1 MAAADA
7 AVRHYLKIA
16 KEGRKYGLSLV
27 VISQRP
33 SDVNKTILSQCGNFI
48 AMRLTNPDDLARF
61 IKPDFK
67 SGFHDPFSFTGMQK
81 IVERIKA
88 AIAAGERIIVYG
100 DYDVDG
106 ISGAAIVVLTLKH
119 LGGKIS
125 YRLPH
130 RLNDGYGINEK
141 YINEFEKADVKLVIT
156 VDCGISNAKEI
167 SIAKQKGI
175 DVIVTDHHKIPE
187 NYPHDAYEVLH
198 PLRADSNYPFKELT
212 GAGVAFKLAQ
222 ALLGDDSFTYS
233 LLDLASLGTVAD
245 CGPIVGENR
254 LIVKKGL
261 EMLPQTKW
269 DGLKFLQEL
278 AGVKFDKPLNTH
290 TIGFQIAPRI
300 NAAGRIDSPYYALQL
315 LINNQET
322 EKSKQLANQLE
333 KLNKKRQVMLHGALE
348 DAENRVFQHKDRP
361 IIIEYDK
368 NWHVGIIG
376 LVAGR
381 LSEKYS
387 RPAIILQ
394 EFDDYLVA
402 SARSPEYFNIIDALT
417 KHSDLLDHYGGHAQA
432 AGFNISK
439 EKLPDFVKV
448 MNVYAEKKLKS
459 ENLIPELPIE
469 CEIKSDEINWDTL
482 AFINS
487 LEPFGTGNNRPL
499 FLLRGVDVENART
512 VGKEDNHLSLA
523 FDLGG
528 TQIRG
533 IAFNFGEHV
542 DYARKHRSLDIVFQ
556 LEENE
561 WKGRKSLQMK
571 LVDFK

>member
-1 MAAADA
+1 MS
-7 AVRHYLKIA
+7 VRGKKWKVLNNAPKSVID
-16 KEGRKYGLSLV
+16 KMLENRGLTD
-27 VISQRP
+27 P
-33 SDVNKTILSQCGNFI
+33 N
-48 AMRLTNPDDLARF
+48 DLARF
-61 IKPDFK
+61 VKPDFEN
-67 SGFHDPFSFTGMQK
+67 GFHDPFLFPGMEK
-81 IVERIKA
+81 IVERIKS

-106 ISGAAIVVLTLKH
+106 ISGAAIMVLTLEH
-119 LGGKIS
+119 LGGKVS

-141 YINEFEKADVKLVIT
+141 YIKEFEEAGVKLVIT

-167 SIAKQKGI
+167 SLAKEKGI
-175 DVIVTDHHKIPE
+175 DVIITDHHKIPE
-187 NYPHDAYEVLH
+187 NYPNDAYEVLH
-198 PLRADSNYPFKELT
+198 PLRADSNYPFKDLT

-222 ALLGDDSFTYS
+222 ALLKAEGAQHEHDSITYS

-269 DGLKFLQEL
+269 EGLKFLQEL

-322 EKSKQLANQLE
+322 QKAKQLANQLE
-333 KLNKKRQVMLHGALE
+333 KLNKRRQGMLNKAME
-348 DAENRVFQHKDRP
+348 EAENRVIQKKDQP
-361 IIIEYDK
+361 IMIEYDK

-381 LSEKYS
+381 LAERYS

-402 SARSPEYFNIIDALT
+402 SARSPEFFNIIEALT
-417 KHSDLLDHYGGHAQA
+417 EHSDLLDHYGGHAQA
-432 AGFNISK
+432 AGFNILK
-439 EKLPDFVKV
+439 EKLPEFIKA
-448 MNVYAEKKLKS
+448 MNIYADKKLKS
-459 ENLIPELPIE
+459 CDLTPELPIE
-469 CEIKSDEINWDTL
+469 CEIKPEEINWDTL
-482 AFINS
+482 EFIRS
-487 LEPFGTGNNRPL
+487 LEPFGIGNDRPR
-499 FLLRGVDVENART
+499 FLLKGVDLEQART
-512 VGKEDNHLSLA
+512 VGKEDRHLSMS

-528 TQIRG
+528 KQIRG

-542 DYARKHRSLDIVFQ
+542 DYARQHRNLDVVFQ

-561 WKGRKSLQMK
+561 WKGRKSLQLK

>member
-1 MAAADA
+1 MS
-7 AVRHYLKIA
+7 VRGNKWNILNTTSCSVIDKILKN
-16 KEGRKYGLSLV
+16 RGLSD
-27 VISQRP
+27 P
-33 SDVNKTILSQCGNFI
+33 E
-48 AMRLTNPDDLARF
+48 DLERF
-61 IKPDFK
+61 VKPDFEN
-67 SGFHDPFSFTGMQK
+67 GFHDPFLFPGMQK
-81 IVERIKA
+81 IVDRIYKA
-88 AIAAGERIIVYG
+88 IEKKERIIVYG

-106 ISGAAIVVLTLKH
+106 ISGAAIVVLTLEH
-119 LGGKIS
+119 LGAKVS

-130 RLNDGYGINEK
+130 RLNDGYGMSKK
-141 YINEFEKADVKLVIT
+141 YIKEFEEANVGLVIT
-156 VDCGISNAKEI
+156 VDCGVSNAHEI
-167 SIAKQKGI
+167 SLAKEKGI

-198 PLRADSNYPFKELT
+198 PLRKDSKYPFKKLT

-222 ALLGDDSFTYS
+222 ALLKIENAQHEHKNLTFS

-269 DGLKFLQEL
+269 EGLRFLQEL
-278 AGVKFDKPLNTH
+278 AGVKLDKPLNTY

-322 EKSKQLANQLE
+322 AKAKRLAVQLE
-333 KLNKKRQVMLHGALE
+333 KLNRKRQNMLKTAMDE
-348 DAENRVFQHKDRP
+348 AELRVKENCDKP

-368 NWHVGIIG
+368 KWHVGIIG

-381 LSEKYS
+381 LAERYT

-402 SARSPEYFNIIDALT
+402 SARSPEFFNIIEALT
-417 KHSDLLDHYGGHAQA
+417 GHSEFLDHYGGHAQA
-432 AGFNISK
+432 AGFNIAK
-439 EKLPDFVKV
+439 DKLKDFIKAITC
-448 MNVYAEKKLKS
+448 YAEKKLSTCDCSPK
-459 ENLIPELPIE
+459 LAIE
-469 CEIKSDEINWDTL
+469 CEIKPDEINWDTL
-482 AFINS
+482 EFIRS
-487 LEPFGTGNNRPL
+487 LEPFGIGNNRPR
-499 FLLRGVDVENART
+499 FLLKGITLNHART
-512 VGKEDNHLSLA
+512 VGRDNRHLSMS
-523 FDLGG
+523 FDMGG
-528 TQIRG
+528 KQIRG

-542 DYARKHRSLDIVFQ
+542 DYARKHRSLDVVFQ
-556 LEENE
+556 IEENE
-561 WKGRKSLQMK
+561 WKGQKNLQLK

>member
-1 MAAADA
+1 MS
-7 AVRHYLKIA
+7 VRGKKWKI
-16 KEGRKYGLSLV
+16 L
-27 VISQRP
+27 
-33 SDVNKTILSQCGNFI
+33 NKTSKSAVDKMLENRG
-48 AMRLTNPDDLARF
+48 LTNPDDLARF
-61 IKPDFK
+61 VKPDFEN
-67 SGFHDPFSFTGMQK
+67 GFHDPFLFTGMDR
-81 IVERIKA
+81 IVKRIKT
-88 AIAAGERIIVYG
+88 AIAAEERIIVYG

-106 ISGAAIVVLTLKH
+106 ISGAAILVLAFEH
-119 LGGKIS
+119 LGGKVS

-141 YINEFEKADVKLVIT
+141 YIDEFEKAEVKLVVT
-156 VDCGISNAKEI
+156 VDCGVSNAREI
-167 SIAKQKGI
+167 SIAKEKGI
-175 DVIVTDHHKIPE
+175 DVIITDHHKIPE

-198 PLRADSNYPFKELT
+198 PLRVDSNYPFKELT

-222 ALLGDDSFTYS
+222 ALLEDNEDFAYS

-269 DGLKFLQEL
+269 EGLKFLQEL
-278 AGVKFDKPLNTH
+278 AGVKFDKPLNTQ

-322 EKSKQLANQLE
+322 QKAKQLANQLE
-333 KLNKKRQVMLHGALE
+333 KLNKKRQVMLRSAME
-348 DAENRVFQHKDRP
+348 EAENRVAQHRDVP

-368 NWHVGIIG
+368 NWHVGIVG
-376 LVAGR
+376 LIAGR
-381 LSEKYS
+381 LAEKYS

-394 EFDDYLVA
+394 EFDTHLVA
-402 SARSPEYFNIIDALT
+402 SARSPEYFNIIEALT
-417 KHSDLLDHYGGHAQA
+417 QHADLLDHYGGHAQA
-432 AGFNISK
+432 AGFNVSK
-439 EKLPDFVKV
+439 DKLADFIKA
-448 MNVYAEKKLKS
+448 MNIYTEKKLKTCDVT
-459 ENLIPELPIE
+459 PELPIE
-469 CEIKSDEINWDTL
+469 CEIKPDEINWDTL
-482 AFINS
+482 EFIKS
-487 LEPFGTGNNRPL
+487 LEPFGIGNDRPR
-499 FLLRGVDVENART
+499 FLLRGADVESART
-512 VGKEDNHLSLA
+512 VGKGDNHLSLA

-533 IAFNFGEHV
+533 IAFNFGEFI
-542 DYARKHRSLDIVFQ
+542 DYARQHRSLDIVFQ

>member
-1 MAAADA
+1 MS
-7 AVRHYLKIA
+7 VRGKKWKILNKA
-16 KEGRKYGLSLV
+16 PKSVIDKMLENRGLSD
-27 VISQRP
+27 P
-33 SDVNKTILSQCGNFI
+33 N
-48 AMRLTNPDDLARF
+48 DLARF
-61 IKPDFK
+61 VKPDFEN
-67 SGFHDPFSFTGMQK
+67 GFHDPFLFTGMEK
-81 IVERIKA
+81 IVERINR
-88 AIAAGERIIVYG
+88 AIANAERIIVYG

-106 ISGAAIVVLTLKH
+106 ISGAAIMVLTLEH
-119 LGGKIS
+119 LGGKVS

-141 YINEFEKADVKLVIT
+141 YIKEFEEAGVKLVIT

-167 SIAKQKGI
+167 SIAKEKGI
-175 DVIVTDHHKIPE
+175 DVIITDHHKIPE
-187 NYPHDAYEVLH
+187 NYPSDAYEILH
-198 PLRADSNYPFKELT
+198 PLRPDSNYPFKDLT

-222 ALLGDDSFTYS
+222 ALLKDDPFAYS

-269 DGLKFLQEL
+269 EGLKFLQEL
-278 AGVKFDKPLNTH
+278 AGVNFDKPLNTH

-300 NAAGRIDSPYYALQL
+300 NAAGRIDSPYFALQL

-322 EKSKQLANQLE
+322 EKAKQLAGQLE
-333 KLNKKRQVMLHGALE
+333 KLNKKRQGMLKKALDE
-348 DAENRVFQHKDRP
+348 AENRVYQHSDQP

-381 LSEKYS
+381 LAEKYS

-402 SARSPEYFNIIDALT
+402 SARSPEYFNIIEALT

-432 AGFNISK
+432 AGFNI
-439 EKLPDFVKV
+439 
-448 MNVYAEKKLKS
+448 LKS
-459 ENLIPELPIE
+459 KLDDFIHAIINYAADKLRNSDLVPELQIE
-469 CEIKSDEINWDTL
+469 CEIHPDEINWDTYE
-482 AFINS
+482 FIRS
-487 LEPFGTGNNRPL
+487 LEPYGIGNDRPR
-499 FLLRGVDVENART
+499 FLLKGVDVESART
-512 VGKEDNHLSLA
+512 VGKGDNHLSMS
-523 FDLGG
+523 FDIGG
-528 TQIRG
+528 KQIRG
-533 IAFNFGEHV
+533 IAFNFGDHV